1 VHRRR
6 ALGAGLPAD
15 EGGYG
20 KRSRTARGCG
30 VEVVGDRC
38 HICFE
43 KKNYCFARHSCIR
56 KKVFI
61 YDFKT
66 TCHKIMLIYFQ

>member
-6 ALGAGLPAD
+6 ACDAGLPAY

-20 KRSRTARGCG
+20 KRSWKARGCG

-43 KKNYCFARHSCIR
+43 KRTIVLPHIL
-56 KKVFI
+56 VFE
-61 YDFKT
+61 K
-66 TCHKIMLIYFQ
+66 